1 MEMQK
6 CQTLDLRIVSR
17 TYKIQLQISINY
29 KEDSGPLF
37 FRFFRTDREESHRW
51 PHECLLTGMLSLTL
65 SRSKANVASDATWIV
80 LCDVPGLHIA
90 LKDNIASK
98 ICEKGPH
105 EICRVRWSSRDP
117 CWCPWQCS
125 REGRFK
131 QQPWMQKLN
140 NSRKNECHGELEIS
154 HKWLRYMVL

>member
-1 MEMQK
+1 
-6 CQTLDLRIVSR
+6 
-17 TYKIQLQISINY
+17 
-29 KEDSGPLF
+29 
-37 FRFFRTDREESHRW
+37 
-51 PHECLLTGMLSLTL
+51 MLGLTL

-90 LKDNIASK
+90 LTDNIASK
-98 ICEKGPH
+98 IWEKGAH

-131 QQPWMQKLN
+131 EN
-140 NSRKNECHGELEIS
+140 NLGCKSWIIQERTNVMGNLKYPINGLGTWCYSNRNTIGNNCYVKRKGKCIYYDPCSSSNLPPHICQSFSGHHFCLHTTRGTNIN
-154 HKWLRYMVL
+154 

>member
-1 MEMQK
+1 MSDTGSEDCLENLQ
-6 CQTLDLRIVSR
+6 DPASDID
-17 TYKIQLQISINY
+17 QLQIRQWTSFLQILQN
-29 KEDSGPLF
+29 
-37 FRFFRTDREESHRW
+37 RQREESHRW

-80 LCDVPGLHIA
+80 LCDVPGLHLA

-98 ICEKGPH
+98 IWEKGPH

-117 CWCPWQCS
+117 CWCPWQYS

-154 HKWLRYMVL
+154 HKWLRYVVL